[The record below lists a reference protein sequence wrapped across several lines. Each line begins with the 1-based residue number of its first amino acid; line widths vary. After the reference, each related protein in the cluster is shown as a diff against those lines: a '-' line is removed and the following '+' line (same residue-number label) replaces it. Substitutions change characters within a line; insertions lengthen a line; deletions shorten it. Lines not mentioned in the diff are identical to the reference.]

1 MLCQLAYTYSPTR
14 IYNTENWWVS
24 PKYDGV
30 RCLFLP
36 GRGLLSRTLKLNFVG
51 FPEIENIC
59 NQIAGDFV
67 LDGELFIPGEKFDVI
82 SGIARK
88 RTRYNPEDKAR
99 MQFHVFALWKEG
111 MTWTTEE
118 MISEIVNIVPPGQS
132 KVLAVSQH
140 KIANNPKEIQFNLES
155 VRDAGLSEEGI
166 MLRSDRTP
174 YHQGRS
180 HDLVKVKNFSRSDFT
195 VVDATKGSGKY
206 AKSLGRLIVEGQ
218 IDQVLVRAG
227 IGTGFTDAERQEIW
241 DNKPSFIGRN
251 VEIIYLGATAKSLR
265 HPVFSRFI

>member
-14 IYNTENWWVS
+14 IYENENWWVS

-36 GRGLLSRTLKLNFVG
+36 GRGLLSRTLKTKYVG
-51 FPEIENIC
+51 FEEIENIC
-59 NQIAGDFV
+59 SQIANDFV
-67 LDGELFIPGEKFDVI
+67 LDGELFIPNEKFDVI

-99 MQFHVFALWKEG
+99 MQFHIFALWKEG

-118 MISEIVNIVPPGQS
+118 MISEIVNIISSQN
-132 KVLAVSQH
+132 KVFAVSQH
-140 KIANNPKEIQFNLES
+140 KIANNPNSIQFSLES
-155 VRDAGLSEEGI
+155 IRDAGLSEEGI
-166 MLRSDRTP
+166 MLRSDRIP
-174 YHQGRS
+174 YYQGRS
-180 HDLVKVKNFSRSDFT
+180 HDLVKVKNFSRSNFT

-206 AKSLGRLIVEGQ
+206 LKSLGRLIVEGQ
-218 IDQVLVRAG
+218 VNGVPVRAG
-227 IGTGFTDAERQEIW
+227 VGTGFTDAERQEIW
-241 DNKPSFIGRN
+241 DNKANFIGRN